1 MTSKVICGIGLGPG
15 DPELVTIKAVRAM
28 ERADILVVPQSDV
41 TGRSIAADIVAH
53 YVPAE
58 KIHMYHFP
66 MTGNKADLDF
76 RYSALAADMAAWADE
91 GKRICYVT
99 IGDTPVYS
107 TFNYLREKLLERGIV
122 TEMVP
127 GISAFSAAANTQN
140 LPLCEKDGSFCVIE
154 MPDSVDELSA
164 LLERFTSVVLMKV
177 HKRLPAL
184 CEFVRQADL
193 AQAWLFQRVTLA
205 DEQVYD
211 LLTQSPPE
219 SAGYLSTAI
228 VQGKPK
234 KA

>member
-1 MTSKVICGIGLGPG
+1 
-15 DPELVTIKAVRAM
+15 
-28 ERADILVVPQSDV
+28 
-41 TGRSIAADIVAH
+41 
-53 YVPAE
+53 
-58 KIHMYHFP
+58 
-66 MTGNKADLDF
+66 
-76 RYSALAADMAAWADE
+76 
-91 GKRICYVT
+91 
-99 IGDTPVYS
+99 
-107 TFNYLREKLLERGIV
+107 
-122 TEMVP
+122 
-127 GISAFSAAANTQN
+127 
-140 LPLCEKDGSFCVIE
+140 
-154 MPDSVDELSA
+154 
-164 LLERFTSVVLMKV
+164 MKV